1 MSRNLGEYENLSI
14 LEDKLEKHLQIVNK
28 LINHSKENIEKL
40 DDYINTKYNEIK
52 QLAKKKPT
60 RINWIKNE
68 EKTHMSIFFDRE
80 FGLIPSNEDALKM
93 LQFESNNT
101 KYRKKY
107 EFKKNDWTKKDI
119 DILFKTVDELSK
131 KYASHYLIDPN
142 LPYELKMEKKKEIED
157 EKDVKHIFNKI
168 KLYFENEIKHQ
179 GNIITKEM
187 KNNNN
192 IEIDNSEKNL
202 ISQNDMNNKLDIN
215 SFPSFLE
222 MFWNDVS
229 KNVKNSQ
236 NSIECQ
242 KTWLYQACFEDD
254 KQKKWND
261 DEIKKLLNLAK
272 KYEEREWK
280 NIARELNTNRS
291 PLSCF
296 QQYIKIKKIYETKEK
311 NTLERIAFNALEDIQ
326 LQILVSIIGDKNWG
340 EIKKHMESLN
350 SNTHR
355 INTRKSPKENIKNKQ
370 KKNLNDEISYKRRYL
385 RLVKKCNLIFNE

>member
-14 LEDKLEKHLQIVNK
+14 LEEKLEKHLQIVNK

-179 GNIITKEM
+179 GNIINKEM

-202 ISQNDMNNKLDIN
+202 ISQNDMDNKLDIN

-385 RLVKKCNLIFNE
+385 RLVKKCN

>member
-1 MSRNLGEYENLSI
+1 MNRNLGEYENLSI
-14 LEDKLEKHLQIVNK
+14 LEEKLEKHLQTVNK
-28 LINHSKENIEKL
+28 LISHSRENIEKL

-52 QLAKKKPT
+52 QLAKKRPT
-60 RINWIKNE
+60 RINWIKDE

-119 DILFKTVDELSK
+119 EILFKTVDELSK
-131 KYASHYLIDPN
+131 KYAIHYLIDPN
-142 LPYELKMEKKKEIED
+142 LPYELKMEKKKEIEND
-157 EKDVKHIFNKI
+157 KDVKNIFNKI
-168 KLYFENEIKHQ
+168 KLHFDSEIKHEA
-179 GNIITKEM
+179 NLITKEI
-187 KNNNN
+187 KNNNT
-192 IEIDNSEKNL
+192 EIGNSEEKL
-202 ISQNDMNNKLDIN
+202 ISQNDINNKLGIN
-215 SFPSFLE
+215 SFPTFLE

-229 KNVKNSQ
+229 QNVKNSQ

-254 KQKKWND
+254 KQKKWSD
-261 DEIKKLLNLAK
+261 DEIKKLLQLAK
-272 KYEEREWK
+272 KYDERQWK

-355 INTRKSPKENIKNKQ
+355 ISTRKSPKESHKNKQ

-385 RLVKKCNLIFNE
+385 RLVKKCN

>member
-14 LEDKLEKHLQIVNK
+14 LEEKLEKHLQTVNK
-28 LINHSKENIEKL
+28 LINHSRKNIEKL

-52 QLAKKKPT
+52 QLAKKRPT
-60 RINWIKNE
+60 RINWIKDE

-119 DILFKTVDELSK
+119 EILFKTVDELSK
-131 KYASHYLIDPN
+131 KYAIHYLIDPN
-142 LPYELKMEKKKEIED
+142 LPYDLKMEKKKEIEN
-157 EKDVKHIFNKI
+157 EKDVKNIFNKI
-168 KLYFENEIKHQ
+168 KLHFDNEIKHET
-179 GNIITKEM
+179 NLITKEM
-187 KNNNN
+187 KNNNT
-192 IEIDNSEKNL
+192 EIGNSEKNL
-202 ISQNDMNNKLDIN
+202 ISQNDMNNKLSIN
-215 SFPSFLE
+215 SFPTFLE

-229 KNVKNSQ
+229 QNVKNSQ

-254 KQKKWND
+254 KQKKWSD
-261 DEIKKLLNLAK
+261 DEIKKLLQLAK
-272 KYEEREWK
+272 KYDERQWK

-311 NTLERIAFNALEDIQ
+311 NTLERIAFNVLEDIQ

-355 INTRKSPKENIKNKQ
+355 INTRKSPKENHKNKQ

-385 RLVKKCNLIFNE
+385 RLVKKCN